1 MSSPNPGK
9 PAWAPVVQLL
19 PLLVLYLVFVFLK
32 ARPDMIWD
40 EGRYFQGALN
50 ILRGYLASEETLFLW
65 NGPGY
70 PLYLAAY
77 VGLGLPLLAA
87 KAGNALLLFL
97 ALVRFHGALRLV
109 GAERGSLQVTYAL
122 GVCLFLHGALMEMLM
137 TECLSAY
144 LVCGAAYHYLRSI
157 HRPERPGVHAG
168 LAGLHLGY
176 LALTKVFFGY
186 AVTFGL
192 LASGAWWLW
201 SRMRGGTGA
210 PHAGTAEIAGAANAS
225 GTAGKTAAS
234 TQSPARQGAVVC
246 GLALALCI
254 PYLGYTY
261 RLTGKPFFWS
271 NSGGSQLYCMT
282 LIEKELLGDWLNFE
296 AVLVYPE
303 FFKGQVG
310 FYRELSTMDY
320 VSRDLAMKAA
330 AIRNIESHPRKYF
343 QNWRANIN
351 RMVFGFPV
359 SRYPNSDP
367 ELSTGNRSFV
377 YALPFFLGLFLVPA
391 GWARRK
397 SMPAGVHAC
406 LGFAAISLGGLSL
419 LSAFPRMVF
428 PMLPLLA
435 LWMATVAGVRLRG

>member
-1 MSSPNPGK
+1 MSFSNPGK
-9 PAWAPVVQLL
+9 PARAPIVQLL
-19 PLLVLYLVFVFLK
+19 PLLLFYLAFVLLK
-32 ARPDMIWD
+32 SKPDMIWD

-70 PLYLAAY
+70 PLYIAPFAA
-77 VGLGLPLLAA
+77 LGLPLLAA
-87 KAGNALLLFL
+87 KLGNALLLFL
-97 ALVRFHGALRLV
+97 ALVRFHGALRLID
-109 GAERGSLQVTYAL
+109 AEKGSLLVTYAL
-122 GVCLFLHGALMEMLM
+122 GAYLFLHGALMEMLM

-144 LVCGAAYHYLRSI
+144 LVCGAAYHYLHSI
-157 HRPERPGVHAG
+157 HRPERPGAQAG

-192 LASGAWWLW
+192 LAAGAWWLG
-201 SRMRGGTGA
+201 SRLRGRA
-210 PHAGTAEIAGAANAS
+210 AGA
-225 GTAGKTAAS
+225 
-234 TQSPARQGAVVC
+234 QSPARQGALAC
-246 GLALALCI
+246 GLALALCL

-310 FYRELSTMDY
+310 FYRELSAMNY
-320 VSRDLAMKAA
+320 VSRDQAMKAA
-330 AIRNIESHPRKYF
+330 AIRNIKSHPSKYF
-343 QNWRANIN
+343 RNWRANIN

-377 YALPFFLGLFLVPA
+377 YAFPFFLGLFMAPA

-397 SMPAGVHAC
+397 SVPAGVHAC
-406 LGFAAISLGGLSL
+406 LAFGAISLGGLSL

-435 LWMATVAGVRLRG
+435 LWMAAVAGVRLRD